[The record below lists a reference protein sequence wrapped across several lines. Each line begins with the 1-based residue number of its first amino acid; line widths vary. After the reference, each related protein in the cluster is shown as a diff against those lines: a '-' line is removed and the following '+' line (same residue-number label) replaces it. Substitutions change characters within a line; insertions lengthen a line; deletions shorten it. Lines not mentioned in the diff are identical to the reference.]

1 MENTVMRALR
11 LSTMLTGSF
20 TIVAAVMLIVG
31 LISIRAAME
40 MKSDLEDIGGT
51 RINAIDLLSQI
62 NTERL
67 QIRVQ
72 GLSVLEHPYYSSDAV
87 QSHQNNLNLRRA
99 SWSNLDQILAVYT
112 QIPRTE
118 QGEVMYQQLRRT
130 IDTWRQSYQPVDD
143 LMARLASETDSTRY
157 VQLYS
162 QYQRAF
168 GTVIQPSQKVE
179 EELLALIDRNK
190 ELTDRVVSE
199 SSAEANTAVTIIII
213 GVAFGF
219 LLALGAGLF
228 ISRKVLRQL
237 GGEPAMVKD
246 VVNKVAK
253 GDLTT
258 EITLREGDKDSL
270 LAYFDEMVVTM
281 RSMMKQIADASVQV
295 SAAAEELSASSA
307 QTNAQVQLQQAEIT
321 QVATAMNEMAAT
333 VVDVARNAS
342 AAAEA
347 AQTANSET
355 DNGLQVVNGVIQVIN
370 QLAAEIDKSAAN
382 MMELVHDSQ
391 EIGSVL
397 DVIQEIAEQ
406 TNLLALNAAIEA
418 ARAGDHGRG
427 FAVVADEVRSL
438 ASRTQDST
446 EDIQKRI
453 DKVQLSSNAAARQM
467 EEGKASGLK
476 TVTQATQAGEA
487 LQTINASVAAI
498 NDMNAQ
504 IATAAEQQ
512 SSVADEIN
520 RNITNITQ
528 AIEETAAAAS
538 QVTTAS
544 QELARLSSMLQD
556 NVQQF
561 KLR

>member
-1 MENTVMRALR
+1 
-11 LSTMLTGSF
+11 MLTGGFS
-20 TIVAAVMLIVG
+20 AAALILLIVG
-31 LISIRAAME
+31 FLSINAAME
-40 MKSDLEDIGGT
+40 MKKDVEEIGYV
-51 RINAIDLLSQI
+51 RINAIDLLNQI

-67 QIRVQ
+67 VIRAQTLQVIQ
-72 GLSVLEHPYYSSDAV
+72 HPQTSVEAL
-87 QSHQNNLNLRRA
+87 QSHQASYQQRLA
-99 SWSNLDQILAVYT
+99 SWQRLDDILKQYT
-112 QIPRTE
+112 GIPRSA
-118 QGEVMYQQLRRT
+118 QGEV
-130 IDTWRQSYQPVDD
+130 
-143 LMARLASETDSTRY
+143 
-157 VQLYS
+157 LY
-162 QYQRAF
+162 
-168 GTVIQPSQKVE
+168 K
-179 EELLALIDRNK
+179 ELLTSIDHWRASAKSLDELMRALSQEQNPLQYEQLFVRYNNEFSSIRKPSEVMAAKLQTLIDRNK
-190 ELTDRVVSE
+190 ELTDSVVSDSAAE
-199 SSAEANTAVTIIII
+199 ASSAVINTIVAVVI
-213 GVAFGF
+213 GFI
-219 LLALGAGLF
+219 LSLAAG
-228 ISRKVLRQL
+228 IYITRSVLRQL

-246 VVNKVAK
+246 VVNRVAK
-253 GDLTT
+253 GDLSTQ
-258 EITLREGDKDSL
+258 IAVREGDKQSL

-281 RSMMKQIADASVQV
+281 RNMMKQIADASVQV

-333 VVDVARNAS
+333 VVDVARNAA

-355 DNGLQVVNGVIQVIN
+355 DNGLRVVNGVIEVIH
-370 QLAAEIDKSAAN
+370 QLASEIDKSAAN
-382 MMELVHDSQ
+382 MMELVEDSQ

-453 DKVQLSSNAAARQM
+453 DKVQHSSNTAARQM
-467 EEGKASGLK
+467 EEGKATGMR
-476 TVTQATQAGEA
+476 TVGQATQAGEA

-561 KLR
+561 KLS

>member
-1 MENTVMRALR
+1 MRNLR
-11 LSTMLTGSF
+11 LSTMLTGGFS
-20 TIVAAVMLIVG
+20 AAALILLIVG
-31 LISIRAAME
+31 FLSINAAME
-40 MKSDLEDIGGT
+40 MKKDVEEIGYV
-51 RINAIDLLSQI
+51 RINAIDLLNQI

-67 QIRVQ
+67 VIRGQTLQVIQ
-72 GLSVLEHPYYSSDAV
+72 HPQTSVEAL
-87 QSHQNNLNLRRA
+87 QSHQASYQQRLA
-99 SWSNLDQILAVYT
+99 SWQRLDDILKQYNA
-112 QIPRTE
+112 IPRSA
-118 QGEVMYQQLRRT
+118 QGEV
-130 IDTWRQSYQPVDD
+130 
-143 LMARLASETDSTRY
+143 
-157 VQLYS
+157 LY
-162 QYQRAF
+162 
-168 GTVIQPSQKVE
+168 K
-179 EELLALIDRNK
+179 ELLASIDHWRASAKSLDELMRALSQEQNPLQYEQLFVRYNNEFSSIRKPSEVMAAKLQTLIDRNK
-190 ELTDRVVSE
+190 ELTDSVVSDSAAE
-199 SSAEANTAVTIIII
+199 ASSAVINTIVAVVI
-213 GVAFGF
+213 GFI
-219 LLALGAGLF
+219 LSLAAG
-228 ISRKVLRQL
+228 IHITRSVLRQL

-246 VVNKVAK
+246 VVNRVAK
-253 GDLTT
+253 GDLSTQ
-258 EITLREGDKDSL
+258 IALREGDKQSL

-281 RSMMKQIADASVQV
+281 RNMMKQIADASVQV
-295 SAAAEELSASSA
+295 STAAEELSASSA

-333 VVDVARNAS
+333 VVDVARNAA

-347 AQTANSET
+347 AHTANSET
-355 DNGLQVVNGVIQVIN
+355 DNGLRVVNGVIEVIH
-370 QLAAEIDKSAAN
+370 QLASEIDKSAAN
-382 MMELVHDSQ
+382 MMELVEDSQ

-453 DKVQLSSNAAARQM
+453 DKVQHSSNTAARQM
-467 EEGKASGLK
+467 EEGKATGMR
-476 TVTQATQAGEA
+476 TVGQATQAGEA
-487 LQTINASVAAI
+487 LQTINASVTAI

-561 KLR
+561 KLS

>member
-1 MENTVMRALR
+1 MRTLR
-11 LSTMLTGSF
+11 LSTMLTGGF
-20 TIVAAVMLIVG
+20 AIVAVIMLIVG
-31 LISIRAAME
+31 LISIRAAMD
-40 MKSDLEDIGGT
+40 MKNDIEQIGGT
-51 RINAIDLLSQI
+51 RISAIDLLNQV

-72 GLSVLEHPYYSSDAV
+72 GLSVLEHRYYSEAATKA
-87 QSHQNNLNLRRA
+87 HQQNINLRNA
-99 SWSNLDQILAVYT
+99 SWEHLDEVLAVYT
-112 QIPRTE
+112 LIPRTDR
-118 QGEVMYQQLRRT
+118 GEELYQRLRKT
-130 IDTWRQSYQPVDD
+130 LDAWRQSYRPVDD
-143 LMARLASETDSTRY
+143 LMLQLSQATDSSTY
-157 VQLYS
+157 EPLYF
-162 QYQRAF
+162 QYQQAF
-168 GTVIQPSQKVE
+168 RDVIGPSEQVE
-179 EELLALIDRNK
+179 QQLQDLIDRNK
-190 ELTDRVVSE
+190 ELTDLVVAE
-199 SSAEANTAVTIIII
+199 SAAGANTAVTIIII

-258 EITLREGDKDSL
+258 EIILREGDKDSL
-270 LAYFDEMVVTM
+270 LAYFAEMVTTM

-295 SAAAEELSASSA
+295 SAAAEELSASST
-307 QTNAQVQLQQAEIT
+307 QTNTQVQLQQAEIT

-333 VVDVARNAS
+333 VVDVARNAA

-355 DNGLQVVNGVIQVIN
+355 DNGLKVVNGVIEVIH
-370 QLAAEIDKSAAN
+370 QLASEIDKSASN
-382 MMELVHDSQ
+382 MMELVQDSQ

-453 DKVQLSSNAAARQM
+453 DKVQHSSNAAARQM

-544 QELARLSSMLQD
+544 QELARLSSMLQN

-561 KLR
+561 KLS

>member
-1 MENTVMRALR
+1 MRALR

-40 MKSDLEDIGGT
+40 MKSDLEHIGGT

-99 SWSNLDQILAVYT
+99 SWSNIDQILAVYT

-118 QGEVMYQQLRRT
+118 QGEMMYQQLTRT
-130 IDTWRQSYQPVDD
+130 INAWRQSYQPVDD

-418 ARAGDHGRG
+418 ARAGESGRG
-427 FAVVADEVRSL
+427 FAVVADEVRAL
-438 ASRTQDST
+438 AQRVQSST
-446 EDIQKRI
+446 DEIQRMI
-453 DKVQLSSNAAARQM
+453 
-467 EEGKASGLK
+467 
-476 TVTQATQAGEA
+476 EA
-487 LQTINASVAAI
+487 LQTGTHAAVGDMEDSARLTHESVQQVEEAGQSLAEITSSVSQISGGNSEIASAV
-498 NDMNAQ
+498 
-504 IATAAEQQ
+504 EQQ
-512 SSVADEIN
+512 SIAAES
-520 RNITNITQ
+520 ITQ
-528 AIEETAAAAS
+528 SVIQIRDVTEQTVMQTVQSAATSEQLATLAHQLNAA
-538 QVTTAS
+538 VG
-544 QELARLSSMLQD
+544 RL
-556 NVQQF
+556 
-561 KLR
+561 KT